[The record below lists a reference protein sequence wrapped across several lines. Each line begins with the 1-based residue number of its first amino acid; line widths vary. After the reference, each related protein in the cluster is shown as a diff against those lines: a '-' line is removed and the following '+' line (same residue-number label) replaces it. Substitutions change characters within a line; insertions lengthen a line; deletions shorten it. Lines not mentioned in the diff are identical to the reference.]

1 MVLSVKFCGAV
12 SLVARWEGRVQIGLA
27 WALCV
32 DQKNLKTYNSTIF
45 CCKRTI
51 IKAKMN
57 TEKITLSQLEQ
68 YLSKAA
74 WILKGPVDASDFKVY
89 IFPLL
94 FFKRISDV
102 YAEEFIQAFEESA
115 GDKEY
120 AALPEFH
127 RFEVPEGCHWQDV
140 RETTI
145 NVGVAVEKALRSIE
159 QSNQEFLYG
168 IFGDAQWSNKTKL
181 SDKLLIDLI
190 EHFSQYT
197 LGHENVEPDM
207 LGQAYEYLIKHFADL
222 TNKKAGEFYTP
233 RSVVHLLGL
242 ILDPQEGQSI
252 YDPACGTGGMLLE
265 CVNHLKEHQE
275 DYRTLKLYGQEKN
288 LSSSSIAR
296 MNMFLHGI
304 EDFEIVRGDTLR
316 SPAFFE
322 ADGLQTFDCV
332 IANPPFSLKAW
343 GAENWANDP
352 YGRNIAGV
360 PPKGNGD
367 MAWVQH
373 MVTSMNDTGRMTVV
387 LPHGA
392 LFRKGAEGKIRKALL
407 EQDVLEAVIGLGP
420 NIFYGT
426 QLAACVMVFKR
437 KKDADKKG
445 KVLFIDASDQIRVG
459 RAQNFL
465 ETEHVQQI
473 FEWFTAYADVEN
485 FVKAATMEEIQENDF
500 NLNIPLYVEKI
511 IEDNLPS
518 VEEAMADLKTA
529 WEASVEAEEKFKS
542 VLKGFI
548 LSN

>member
-1 MVLSVKFCGAV
+1 M
-12 SLVARWEGRVQIGLA
+12 
-27 WALCV
+27 
-32 DQKNLKTYNSTIF
+32 
-45 CCKRTI
+45 
-51 IKAKMN
+51 
-57 TEKITLSQLEQ
+57 TEHKVTLSELEQ

-102 YAEEFIQAFEESA
+102 YDEEFRLALEESD

-127 RFEVPEGCHWQDV
+127 RFEIPDGCHWNDI
-140 RETTI
+140 RETTTNI
-145 NVGVAVEKALRSIE
+145 GLAIEQALRGIE
-159 QSNQEFLYG
+159 QANQEFLYG
-168 IFGDAQWSNKTKL
+168 IFGDAQWSNKNKL
-181 SDKLLIDLI
+181 SDKLLVDLI
-190 EHFSQYT
+190 EHFSQYI
-197 LGHENVEPDM
+197 LGNENVNPDM

-242 ILDPQEGQSI
+242 ILDTKEGESV

-265 CVNHLKEHQE
+265 CIDHLKEANG

-288 LSSSSIAR
+288 LTSSSIAR

-304 EDFEIVRGDTLR
+304 EDFQIYRGDTLR
-316 SPAFFE
+316 APAFFE

-332 IANPPFSLKAW
+332 IANPPFSLKDW
-343 GAENWANDP
+343 GSENWASDP

-373 MVTSMNDTGRMTVV
+373 MIKSMNDSGRMTVV

-407 EQDVLEAVIGLGP
+407 ESDLLEAVIGLGP

-426 QLAACVMVFKR
+426 QLAACVMVFK
-437 KKDADKKG
+437 KQKSEETQN

-465 ETEHVQQI
+465 ESEHVNQI
-473 FEWFTAYADVEN
+473 FEWYQKNEDVEN
-485 FVKAATMEEIQENDF
+485 YVKHASMDEIKENDY

-518 VEEAMADLKTA
+518 VEEAMSDLKTA
-529 WEASVEAEEKFKS
+529 WDESLKAEEKFKI
-542 VLKGFI
+542 VLKRFV
-548 LSN
+548 

>member
-1 MVLSVKFCGAV
+1 
-12 SLVARWEGRVQIGLA
+12 
-27 WALCV
+27 
-32 DQKNLKTYNSTIF
+32 
-45 CCKRTI
+45 
-51 IKAKMN
+51 MN
-57 TEKITLSQLEQ
+57 KLTLSQLEQ

-102 YAEEFIQAFEESA
+102 YDEEFRIALEESG
-115 GDKEY
+115 GDEEY
-120 AALPEFH
+120 ASLPEFH
-127 RFEVPEGCHWQDV
+127 RFEIPTGCHWNDV
-140 RETTI
+140 RETSTNI
-145 NVGVAVEKALRSIE
+145 GLAIEKALRGIE
-159 QSNQEFLYG
+159 QANQEFLYG
-168 IFGDAQWSNKTKL
+168 IFGDAKWSNKNKL
-181 SDKLLIDLI
+181 SDALLVNLI

-197 LGHENVEPDM
+197 LRNENVNPDM

-242 ILDPQEGQSI
+242 ILDPHEGESI

-265 CVNHLKEHQE
+265 CVDHLKHNQE
-275 DYRTLKLYGQEKN
+275 DFRTLKLYGQEKN
-288 LSSSSIAR
+288 LTSSSIAR

-316 SPAFFE
+316 NPAFFE
-322 ADGLQTFDCV
+322 ADGLKTFNCV
-332 IANPPFSLKAW
+332 IANPPFSLDDW
-343 GAENWANDP
+343 GSENWANDP
-352 YGRNIAGV
+352 FGRNIAGV

-373 MVTSMNDTGRMTVV
+373 MIKSMNHNGRMTVV

-392 LFRKGAEGKIRKALL
+392 LFRKGAEGKIRQALI
-407 EQDVLEAVIGLGP
+407 EQDLLEAVIGLGA

-426 QLAACVMVFKR
+426 QLAACVMVFRHNKTPD
-437 KKDADKKG
+437 KKD

-465 ETEHVQQI
+465 ESEHVQTI
-473 FEWFTAYADVEN
+473 HTWLNAYTDVEN
-485 FVKAATMEEIQENDF
+485 YVKVASIAELKENDF
-500 NLNIPLYVEKI
+500 NLNIPLYVEKL

-529 WEASVEAEEKFKS
+529 WQASLEAEEKFKA
-542 VLKGFI
+542 LLEGFI
-548 LSN
+548 